1 MTKYKCNVKMIKSLN
16 VHNMFYTTID
26 LMAHDHIGA
35 CVLLVFFADTSISRY
50 NSCETS
56 FEKCLL
62 QRKILFIKHDL
73 FCV

>member
-1 MTKYKCNVKMIKSLN
+1 MYIIC
-16 VHNMFYTTID
+16 FYTTSD
-26 LMAHDHIGA
+26 LMAHDHIGD
-35 CVLLVFFADTSISRY
+35 CVLLVFFADTISISRN

-56 FEKCLL
+56 FGKCLL